1 MTLLHKQKGAK
12 EVTDRKRESTAWLVL
27 LAVLSLCTATLA
39 RTFSWQKPHCKVS
52 DKGDIEWAPEP
63 FVFTS
68 GPTVR
73 YIDYEN
79 GSDDNPGTK
88 HEPWKHHPWD
98 PAAGQNAKKHSGPT
112 TYVFRRGV
120 IYRGRLRP
128 KESGGPDE
136 PIRLTSDPSWGS
148 GEAAFYGSQR
158 ITGGWVRGSKHSEIP
173 QAHTV
178 WTIEVDF
185 LPRNLWLV
193 EDGTAERI
201 PIAREPDWSEPDP
214 QDPMSQW
221 YEWDQPQWWQGRN
234 KIREDDRTWHLGIDR
249 DVLTTAAQNY
259 VGGTVWTEWGIVMGS
274 PYPAK
279 IRACHPDK
287 NAITF
292 GGPWVVW
299 ASEQIIKGNRY
310 YLENLPHW
318 LDSPGEYWAQRKG
331 RRARLHL
338 RLPGDANPNDAT
350 IEAARHINLMD
361 ATDLRHVEI
370 SGLTFR
376 FTNMRWE
383 YDVPQWMHPDLRAA
397 VIRLNGSGDG
407 LSIHHNTFEHVHMP
421 VRITVPGDGGH
432 VGTLRFTD
440 NTLRHTDHGAIH
452 IKAEETKGE
461 PWAMGRVDSVEIV
474 RNKMEHIGWR
484 VLAGAHG
491 HAVSVQQATLVH
503 VAGNILDRVA
513 GWGISVS
520 GGKRHPGADIPFAR
534 DIVHHNR
541 VEDCLLKSCDWGA
554 FYITQGGPHYIYSNV
569 AVNPVGQMN
578 WAGKRLGYA
587 YYMDGGYKG
596 YIFDNIAV
604 GHDVPKGHGRRN
616 ASAFQSMLSFQNT
629 YFNNTLY
636 RFKMGSRRQAPQGS
650 REKYLGNIFQDIG
663 EWVFRH
669 AKPADSPEAANAA
682 HLPDDAAEY
691 LYETN
696 AYTRNV
702 LHSIADNVGVFEANG
717 MPYGDL
723 GSFADALEERNAMVA
738 DVGKVVDSS
747 PLRAP
752 DEGDFRPVPGG
763 PAVDYGVRAFVPW
776 SLHGMVG
783 EWNFTLN
790 RKDPAIVL
798 DEHWYMTPYYVE
810 RSMYRTTPRYH
821 LTGVNIGADDY
832 VDGPLE
838 DWTGGALKL
847 NGRDQYLTI
856 PDEVLAEGFRIK
868 GKTPEQG
875 GWATVTLPEKMIPG
889 EQTQVKIKLAEPHKS
904 QKVAVHLHWLKK
916 QAWGGFN
923 TWCGMPKD
931 AGNTGPHVFTFTPQ
945 AKPDLVNFQA
955 LIFLSLDGN
964 WDNRTMAGKVVI
976 PRAEEDADT
985 GTQTVQLGGEK
996 SSEQWLTI
1004 SGSDLKNPEI
1014 YDTNFLIEAYFRAES
1029 GASGVLCQ
1037 KIADTGYALTMGGDG
1052 RLQFSIR
1059 GEGDGASIKSD
1070 ESLADDEWHHVI
1082 AEADRAAK
1090 TLTIYVDGTEHA
1102 SGGGIGGI
1110 SLANEGDFYLGGTPD
1125 GDNLA
1130 ATFEFVRVA
1139 QGTLAD
1145 AQTTIEEL
1153 YEWQFNG
1160 PFLRD
1165 FCGNEPD
1172 GKRDAGAIELMH

>member
-1 MTLLHKQKGAK
+1 M
-12 EVTDRKRESTAWLVL
+12 
-27 LAVLSLCTATLA
+27 
-39 RTFSWQKPHCKVS
+39 F
-52 DKGDIEWAPEP
+52 
-63 FVFTS
+63 
-68 GPTVR
+68 
-73 YIDYEN
+73 
-79 GSDDNPGTK
+79 
-88 HEPWKHHPWD
+88 
-98 PAAGQNAKKHSGPT
+98 
-112 TYVFRRGV
+112 
-120 IYRGRLRP
+120 
-128 KESGGPDE
+128 
-136 PIRLTSDPSWGS
+136 
-148 GEAAFYGSQR
+148 
-158 ITGGWVRGSKHSEIP
+158 
-173 QAHTV
+173 
-178 WTIEVDF
+178 
-185 LPRNLWLV
+185 
-193 EDGTAERI
+193 
-201 PIAREPDWSEPDP
+201 
-214 QDPMSQW
+214 
-221 YEWDQPQWWQGRN
+221 
-234 KIREDDRTWHLGIDR
+234 
-249 DVLTTAAQNY
+249 
-259 VGGTVWTEWGIVMGS
+259 
-274 PYPAK
+274 
-279 IRACHPDK
+279 
-287 NAITF
+287 
-292 GGPWVVW
+292 
-299 ASEQIIKGNRY
+299 
-310 YLENLPHW
+310 
-318 LDSPGEYWAQRKG
+318 
-331 RRARLHL
+331 
-338 RLPGDANPNDAT
+338 
-350 IEAARHINLMD
+350 
-361 ATDLRHVEI
+361 
-370 SGLTFR
+370 
-376 FTNMRWE
+376 
-383 YDVPQWMHPDLRAA
+383 
-397 VIRLNGSGDG
+397 
-407 LSIHHNTFEHVHMP
+407 
-421 VRITVPGDGGH
+421 
-432 VGTLRFTD
+432 
-440 NTLRHTDHGAIH
+440 
-452 IKAEETKGE
+452 
-461 PWAMGRVDSVEIV
+461 
-474 RNKMEHIGWR
+474 
-484 VLAGAHG
+484 
-491 HAVSVQQATLVH
+491 
-503 VAGNILDRVA
+503 
-513 GWGISVS
+513 
-520 GGKRHPGADIPFAR
+520 
-534 DIVHHNR
+534 
-541 VEDCLLKSCDWGA
+541 
-554 FYITQGGPHYIYSNV
+554 
-569 AVNPVGQMN
+569 
-578 WAGKRLGYA
+578 
-587 YYMDGGYKG
+587 
-596 YIFDNIAV
+596 
-604 GHDVPKGHGRRN
+604 
-616 ASAFQSMLSFQNT
+616 
-629 YFNNTLY
+629 FNNTAY
-636 RFKMGSRRQAPQGS
+636 QFVKGTRRQAPQAG
-650 REKYLGNIFQDIG
+650 RDKFMGNIWDGIG
-663 EWVFRH
+663 DWVFWH
-669 AKPADSPEAANAA
+669 TKPAKTPEQGNER
-682 HLPDDAAEY
+682 DAGKSDPNYA
-691 LYETN
+691 LETN
-696 AYTRNV
+696 AFTGNV
-702 LHSIADNVGVFEANG
+702 FHDITGKYASFKSSGQWHKTLAEARQALEQVGSIES
-717 MPYGDL
+717 DL
-723 GSFADALEERNAMVA
+723 GLESARPPMRDPANR
-738 DVGKVVDSS
+738 DFSLVDRS
-747 PLRAP
+747 A
-752 DEGDFRPVPGG
+752 
-763 PAVDYGVRAFVPW
+763 AVDQGVKAFVPW
-776 SLHGMVG
+776 STYANVG
-783 EWNFTLN
+783 EWNFY
-790 RKDPAIVL
+790 PAGNDAARLV

-955 LIFLSLDGN
+955 LIFLSPDGD